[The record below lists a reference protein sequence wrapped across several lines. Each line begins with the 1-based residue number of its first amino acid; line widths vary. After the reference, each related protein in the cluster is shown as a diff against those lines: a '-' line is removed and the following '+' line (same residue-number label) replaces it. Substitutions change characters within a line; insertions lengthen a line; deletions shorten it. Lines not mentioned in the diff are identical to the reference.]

1 MTVMRTAV
9 IAALVVLAVNLQVG
23 FFSGLAI
30 GGVVPDVALVV
41 VVAAAL
47 ARGPEYAAIL
57 GFVAG
62 LALDLAPPADHTAG
76 RWALALV
83 VTGYLAGLVRDDA
96 ARSALAAVMTVA
108 AGAFVGTSIF
118 ALSGLVLG
126 DPGVTVDA
134 VLRVV
139 PIAVLY
145 DVALTP
151 LVLPVVGW
159 VLARTAPPHSRWA
172 PA

>member
-1 MTVMRTAV
+1 MTALHTAV
-9 IAALVVLAVNLQVG
+9 VAALVVLAVNLQIG

-30 GGVVPDVALVV
+30 AGVVPDVALLV

-47 ARGPEYAAIL
+47 VRGPEYAALL
-57 GFVAG
+57 GFAAG
-62 LALDLAPPADHTAG
+62 LALDLAPPADHTVG

-83 VTGYLAGLVRDDA
+83 VTGYLAGLVRHDA
-96 ARSALAAVMTVA
+96 DRSAVAAVLTVA
-108 AGAFVGTSIF
+108 ASAFVGTSLF

-126 DPGVTVDA
+126 DPRVSVEA

-139 PIAVLY
+139 PIAVCY

-151 LVLPVVGW
+151 LVLPPVGW
-159 VLARTAPPHSRWA
+159 LLRRTAPMRARWA

>member
-1 MTVMRTAV
+1 MTAARAGVA
-9 IAALVVLAVNLQVG
+9 AALVVLAVSLQIG
-23 FFSGLAI
+23 FFSTLAVA
-30 GGVVPDVALVV
+30 GVVPDVALLV

-47 ARGPEYAAIL
+47 ARGPEYAAVL
-57 GFVAG
+57 GFAAG
-62 LALDLAPPADHTAG
+62 LALDLAPPADHTVG

-83 VTGYLAGLVRDDA
+83 VTGYLAGLVRHDA
-96 ARSALAAVMTVA
+96 YRSAVAAVLTVA
-108 AGAFVGTSIF
+108 ASAFIGTSVF

-126 DPGVTVDA
+126 DASVSVEA

-139 PIAVLY
+139 AIAVCY

-151 LVLPVVGW
+151 LVLPPVGW
-159 VLARTAPPHSRWA
+159 LLRRTVPMTARWA

>member
-1 MTVMRTAV
+1 MTAV
-9 IAALVVLAVNLQVG
+9 RIAVLAALVVLAVNLQVG
-23 FFSGLAI
+23 FFSALAI
-30 GGVVPDVALVV
+30 AGVVPDVALLV

-47 ARGPEYAAIL
+47 VRGPEYAAVL
-57 GFVAG
+57 GFGAG
-62 LALDLAPPADHTAG
+62 LALDLAPPADHTVG

-83 VTGYLAGLVRDDA
+83 VTGYLAGLVRSDA
-96 ARSALAAVMTVA
+96 HRSAVAAVVTVA
-108 AGAFVGTSIF
+108 ASAFIGTSLF

-126 DPGVTVDA
+126 DRGVTVEA

-139 PIAVLY
+139 PIAVCY

-151 LVLPVVGW
+151 LVLPPVGW
-159 VLARTAPPHSRWA
+159 LLRRTAPMRTRWA